1 MSSTAPYG
9 PPIPGAVG
17 PAQFTYTAPPV
28 SPELVKLQSKLLTEQ
43 IRKERAEAHLAEIE
57 LAIKQDEERDRTVKH
72 GKIRLLN
79 INAVIGGAKADAWLD
94 ALQHWERRDPGEPII
109 VQINSPGGN
118 VTDGLAIYD
127 TIMRLRRKGHY
138 VTTHGMGFVA
148 SMASVLLQAGDERVM
163 DTRAKLMLHEG
174 ALSLSGNVNLT
185 SGEREDIETFSKL
198 LTKDI
203 VSILTERSTLTPAR
217 LNSKWRRKDWYLT
230 AQEALDLGFVD
241 RVE

>member
-1 MSSTAPYG
+1 MSDTAVQA
-9 PPIPGAVG
+9 AVLG
-17 PAQFTYTAPPV
+17 MDAKALRAQ
-28 SPELVKLQSKLLTEQ
+28 LLAEE
-43 IRKERAEAHLAEIE
+43 IRKVKAEAEMAEIE
-57 LAIKQDEERDRTVKH
+57 LAIKKDQESDRLVKH

-79 INAVIGGAKADAWLD
+79 INSAIVGSAADAWLD

-109 VQINSPGGN
+109 VQINSPGGS

-163 DTRAKLMLHEG
+163 DARAKLMLHEG
-174 ALSLSGNVNLT
+174 SIQLSGSVNLT
-185 SGEREDIETFSKL
+185 SGEREDIETFTRL
-198 LTKDI
+198 VTKDI
-203 VSILTERSTLTPAR
+203 VSILTERSKLTPAR

>member
-1 MSSTAPYG
+1 MTKTAVQAAALG
-9 PPIPGAVG
+9 GDLDALR
-17 PAQFTYTAPPV
+17 AQ
-28 SPELVKLQSKLLTEQ
+28 LLAEE
-43 IRKERAEAHLAEIE
+43 IRKERAEAQMAEIE

-79 INAVIGGAKADAWLD
+79 INSVIAGQRADAWLD
-94 ALQHWERRDPGEPII
+94 ALQHWERRDPGEPIL

-127 TIMRLRRKGHY
+127 TIMRLRRKGHS

-163 DTRAKLMLHEG
+163 DARAKLMLHEG
-174 ALSLSGNVNLT
+174 SIQLNGNANLT
-185 SGEREDIETFSKL
+185 SGEREDIESFSKL

-203 VSILTERSTLTPAR
+203 VSILTERSNLTPAR